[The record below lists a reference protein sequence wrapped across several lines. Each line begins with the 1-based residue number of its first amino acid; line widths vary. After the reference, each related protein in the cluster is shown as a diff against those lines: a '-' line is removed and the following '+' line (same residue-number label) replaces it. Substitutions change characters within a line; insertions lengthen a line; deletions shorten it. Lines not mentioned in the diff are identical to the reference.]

1 MPDPFHWLRPGNK
14 SLPAALLLLAMVIAT
29 ATAGFGCAGTKSP
42 PARTAPASPATA
54 QIIVTPDDSL
64 TARVLSVNQVGRF
77 VVLTFPDGRLPKLEQ
92 HLFLY
97 RNGLR
102 TAEVKITGPQ
112 EDVNVVADL
121 VFGEAQAGDIVR
133 DE

>member
-1 MPDPFHWLRPGNK
+1 M
-14 SLPAALLLLAMVIAT
+14 AITLAI
-29 ATAGFGCAGTKSP
+29 ATAGFGCAGINSP
-42 PARTAPASPATA
+42 PYHVAPAAPAPGQT
-54 QIIVTPDDSL
+54 IVTPDLSL
-64 TARVLSVNQVGRF
+64 TAKVLSVNLVGRF
-77 VVLTFPDGRLPKLEQ
+77 VVLTFPDGRLPKSDQ

-112 EDVNVVADL
+112 EDVNVVADIVL
-121 VFGEAQAGDIVR
+121 GEAQVGDLVR

>member
-1 MPDPFHWLRPGNK
+1 MPVPFHWLRPGNK

-42 PARTAPASPATA
+42 PARTAPATG
-54 QIIVTPDDSL
+54 QVIVTPDDSL

-121 VFGEAQAGDIVR
+121 VLGEAQAGDIVR